1 MKKTSLILSAIALV
15 FATSCKNDTKKE
27 EQKTE
32 TEMTSELEEVKEEKE
47 ITLTKLAGSPEF
59 ADASLK
65 LKSPTETN
73 QAKKDIT
80 FDFEV
85 KNYELGVQTQPEQPN
100 MLAASAKG
108 QHIHFILDNEPYS
121 AHYESK
127 FSKTLDQGDHV
138 MIAFLS
144 RSYHEAVKNE
154 NSFVVKKFSVGE
166 PTEEQM
172 MEVDFEAPHMFY
184 SRPKGTYKGEDT
196 KKVMLDFFLVN
207 TDIAADGNKVRATI
221 NGQEFMLDDW
231 VPYVMEGLPLGENTV
246 KIELLDADG
255 NLIEGPFNQT
265 TRTFMLEE

>member
-1 MKKTSLILSAIALV
+1 MKKTSLILSAIALI
-15 FATSCKNDTKKE
+15 FATSCKNDAKKE
-27 EQKTE
+27 EKKTE
-32 TEMTSELEEVKEEKE
+32 TEMTSEPEEVKEDME

-59 ADASLK
+59 ETASLK
-65 LKSPTETN
+65 LTSPTEAKQSN
-73 QAKKDIT
+73 QDIT

-85 KNYELGVQTQPEQPN
+85 ENYELGVQTQPEQPN
-100 MLAASAKG
+100 MLAASDKG

-121 AHYESK
+121 AHYEPK
-127 FSKTLDQGDHV
+127 FSKTLEQGGHV

-166 PTEEQM
+166 PTEDQM
-172 MEVDFEAPHMFY
+172 MEVDFKAPHMFY

-196 KKVMLDFFLVN
+196 KKVLLDFFLVN
-207 TDIAADGNKVRATI
+207 TDLAADGNKVRATI

-231 VPYVMEGLPLGENTV
+231 VPYVMEGLPMGENTV
-246 KIELLDADG
+246 KIELLDAEG
-255 NLIEGPFNQT
+255 NPVDGPFNQT

>member
-1 MKKTSLILSAIALV
+1 MKKTSLILSAIALI

-27 EQKTE
+27 EKKTE
-32 TEMTSELEEVKEEKE
+32 TEMTSTPEEARKQQK
-47 ITLTKLAGSPEF
+47 ITLTKLEGSPEF

-65 LKSPTETN
+65 LKSPTETK
-73 QAKKDIT
+73 QSKKDIE
-80 FDFEV
+80 FNFEV
-85 KNYELGVQTQPEQPN
+85 ENYELGAQTEPEQPN
-100 MLAASAKG
+100 MLASSAKG

-166 PTEEQM
+166 PSEDQM

-196 KKVMLDFFLVN
+196 QKVMLDFFLVN
-207 TDIAADGNKVRATI
+207 TDLATDANQVRATI

-231 VPYVMEGLPLGENTV
+231 VPYVMGGLPMGENTV
-246 KIELLDADG
+246 ELELLDADG
-255 NLIEGPFNQT
+255 NLIDGPYNKT
-265 TRTFMLEE
+265 TRTFMLEK

>member
-1 MKKTSLILSAIALV
+1 MKKTSLILSAIALI

-27 EQKTE
+27 EKKTE
-32 TEMTSELEEVKEEKE
+32 TEMTSTSEEAQE
-47 ITLTKLAGSPEF
+47 ITLTKLKGSPEF

-65 LKSPTETN
+65 LKSPMETK
-73 QAKKDIT
+73 QSKKELQ

-85 KNYELGVQTQPEQPN
+85 ENYELGVQTESEQPN
-100 MLAASAKG
+100 MLASSDKG

-127 FSKTLDQGDHV
+127 FSKTLEQGDHV

-154 NSFVVKKFSVGE
+154 NSYVVKKFSVGE
-166 PTEEQM
+166 PTKDQM

-196 KKVMLDFFLVN
+196 QKVMLDFFLVN
-207 TDIAADGNKVRATI
+207 TDLAADANKVRATI

-231 VPYVMEGLPLGENTV
+231 VPYVMEGLPMGENTV
-246 KIELLDADG
+246 EIELLDADG
-255 NLIEGPFNQT
+255 KFIDGPFNKT
-265 TRTFMLEE
+265 TRTFMLEK